1 MTHQT
6 PPGPPPE
13 YFPVTGIT
21 MSKDNKNLNPRS
33 LFGIGLIVFA
43 VLLFLSNIGIP
54 LLGMILRHWPVLLI
68 ILGAV
73 MLHHQKEKPPANGRK
88 YLPHGLIAAGIVFQL
103 ANLHVLSFGV
113 GAILVPM
120 ALLFVGF
127 HLVRP
132 NDKTAQSAS
141 FTDGDIYEGEL
152 ADEPKNDQ
160 AQSAGTD
167 GDKAKIDVF
176 TLLGGGHYSTR
187 SQKLVGGNAT
197 AILGGVEIDIRE
209 ADCQS
214 NTIEL
219 DVMAVMGGVEIK
231 VPPHFSV
238 SSNVL
243 PILGGV
249 TNTTTC
255 LADKL
260 GVPQKHLVINGLAL
274 MGGVEITN

>member
-1 MTHQT
+1 
-6 PPGPPPE
+6 
-13 YFPVTGIT
+13 

-73 MLHHQKEKPPANGRK
+73 MLHHQKENPPASGRK

-132 NDKTAQSAS
+132 GSKNAQANP
-141 FTDGDIYEGEL
+141 FGQGDIYEGEL
-152 ADEPKNDQ
+152 ADDGETVTANT
-160 AQSAGTD
+160 QSGD
-167 GDKAKIDVF
+167 SDKAKIDVF

-209 ADCQS
+209 ADSQA